1 MALAKINIMRSI
13 KAAFISLLVVGYLSA
28 PAWAQQTHSA
38 LLPIITENAV
48 NPVLSEFR
56 DNSLQ
61 SKLEAEINLRPSWK
75 QLISQKKMSVSLV
88 DITDI
93 ANPSYAALN
102 GETTLYA
109 ASLPKIGILLAA
121 FQQLHDGDIEDTPE
135 LRADLTRMV
144 RVSSNV
150 SATKVVDA
158 LGGLEA
164 VNKVL
169 KDPRYRLYDAENDG
183 GIWVGKRFA
192 KTGPR
197 VGDPL
202 KGISHAA
209 SSYQTARFYYLLA
222 TGQLVSPEASK
233 DMLDILCQPGI
244 NHKFVASLSGLV
256 GATEMF
262 RKSGSW
268 RDYHADSVLV
278 WGDNRRYI
286 LVGLVQSPKGGKI
299 LKNLVPVAE
308 NVLRKSYEE

>member
-1 MALAKINIMRSI
+1 MSLSRVNLTYSI
-13 KAAFISLLVVGYLSA
+13 KVAFISLSAAGYLSA
-28 PAWAQQTHSA
+28 PVWAQQAHSPS
-38 LLPIITENAV
+38 LPIITENAV
-48 NPVLSEFR
+48 NPDFSELR
-56 DNSLQ
+56 DSTLQ
-61 SKLEAEINLRPSWK
+61 SRLEAEINLRSDWK
-75 QLISQKKMSVSLV
+75 QLIAQKKMSVSLV

-93 ANPSYAALN
+93 ENPSYAALN

-121 FQQLHDGDIEDTPE
+121 FQQFHDGDIDDTPE
-135 LRADLTRMV
+135 LRADLTRMI

-158 LGGLEA
+158 LGGLDA

-169 KDPRYRLYDAENDG
+169 KDPRYSLYDAQNDG
-183 GIWVGKRFA
+183 GIWVGKRYA

-197 VGDPL
+197 IGDPL

-209 SSYQTARFYYLLA
+209 SSHQTSRFYYLLA

-233 DMLDILCQPGI
+233 GMLEILCEPGI

-256 GATEMF
+256 DETEMF

-268 RDYHADSVLV
+268 RNYHADSVLV
-278 WGDNRRYI
+278 WDDNRRYI

-308 NVLRKSYEE
+308 NVLGTSHEE